1 MDGTDVA
8 PGKAFSS
15 SFNVWAVQ
23 LVRIWL
29 RMRSCLVAGEEGLG
43 ACGFFWGFFLV
54 GELEIMG
61 SRGRGKGLRDWR

>member
-8 PGKAFSS
+8 TGKDFSS

-29 RMRSCLVAGEEGLG
+29 RMRSCFVAGEEGLG
-43 ACGFFWGFFLV
+43 ACGFFREFFF
-54 GELEIMG
+54 G
-61 SRGRGKGLRDWR
+61 W